1 MGLCHFL
8 LLHNY
13 ATCNIAPLP
22 LLKIA
27 PRLRVS
33 ECKNDARIEFAERKQ
48 ARRNLV
54 NSC

>member
-27 PRLRVS
+27 PIR
-33 ECKNDARIEFAERKQ
+33 AENRP
-48 ARRNLV
+48 N
-54 NSC
+54 

>member
-13 ATCNIAPLP
+13 ATCNITPLP

-27 PRLRVS
+27 QIPAEKSAQFDAQNLVVS
-33 ECKNDARIEFAERKQ
+33 EKSRTFV
-48 ARRNLV
+48 L
-54 NSC
+54 